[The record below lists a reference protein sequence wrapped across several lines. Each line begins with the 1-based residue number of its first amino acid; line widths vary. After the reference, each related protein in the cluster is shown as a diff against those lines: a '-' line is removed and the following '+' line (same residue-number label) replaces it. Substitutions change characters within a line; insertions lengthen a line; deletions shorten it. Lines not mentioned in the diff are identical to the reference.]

1 MLRLSLVRPIAALI
15 LLLVAGSCA
24 QPPPRQKFADL
35 TWSHVTPFKLNVAR
49 IEVVSEFKPTFK
61 PPHVEHLFPIPPEK
75 AVRQWI
81 EDRLLAA
88 GPSGVAKV
96 IIKDASVTEAE
107 LPKVEDLKGYFTT
120 EQGQRYDIVVDV
132 VIEVYGDRGFKQA
145 FATARSERSQTVPE
159 DITLNDRE
167 RTWYDLTES
176 AMRDFNAE
184 MEKNIPLFLKSALL

>member
-1 MLRLSLVRPIAALI
+1 MLRLSLFRPIAALI

-61 PPHVEHLFPIPPEK
+61 PPHVEHLFPVPPEK

-96 IIKDASVTEAE
+96 VIKDASATETE
-107 LPKVEDLKGYFTT
+107 LAKSEDLKGYFTT
-120 EQGQRYDIVVDV
+120 EQGQQYKIVVDV

-167 RTWYDLTES
+167 RTWYDLIES
-176 AMRDFNAE
+176 TMRDFNAE
-184 MEKNIPLFLKSALL
+184 MEKNIPLFLKSTLL